1 MFNYLRN
8 KTVINL
14 VVLTVLGIG
23 IGMMHNHGLATGN
36 TLYMQDAVRSTLAPA
51 NMAAHVLLCLG
62 RVSILS
68 VRPRS
73 VILKEN
79 KQLRER
85 VRRLTLENAAL
96 HETAEENTRLKA
108 ALGLREFSKLA
119 MVAADVVSRN
129 ESNWF
134 DTATINVG
142 THSGIRQGSAVV
154 NHLGIIGQ
162 ISEANPFTSQIV
174 ALTDSN
180 SAIGAMIQRSRTT
193 GMLYGQ
199 GTDYLVLAYLP
210 KDADVKVKDVVISS
224 GMGGVVPKGLVVGRV
239 VKVVRNS
246 TAGTTSALIKPS
258 VRFDEIEQVF
268 VVKPGQISTP

>member
-1 MFNYLRN
+1 MGR
-8 KTVINL
+8 VA
-14 VVLTVLGIG
+14 VLTF
-23 IGMMHNHGLATGN
+23 
-36 TLYMQDAVRSTLAPA
+36 
-51 NMAAHVLLCLG
+51 
-62 RVSILS
+62 
-68 VRPRS
+68 RPRS

-79 KQLRER
+79 RQLRES

-96 HETAEENTRLKA
+96 REAAEENIRLNA
-108 ALGLREFSKLA
+108 ALGFQESSKIA
-119 MVAADVVSRN
+119 MVAAEVVSHN

-142 THSGIRQGSAVV
+142 THSGIRQGSAVI

-180 SAIGAMIQRSRTT
+180 SAIGAMVQRSRSS

-210 KDADVKVKDVVISS
+210 KDSDIKLKDVVISS
-224 GMGGVVPKGLVVGRV
+224 GMGGVLPKGLVVGRV
-239 VKVVRNS
+239 LKVVRNS

-268 VVKPGQISTP
+268 VVKPGQTSTP